1 MAAAWGCW
9 ECDAAAWGCRRYRLI
24 TRRRGIPMPRPQWGC
39 RRYGLITRRRGI
51 PMPRPHLQPHPCS
64 LKLAP
69 CPHPSANFCPE
80 RGEEPDSPFPKREG
94 GWGFRFPHANPTLP
108 PRPSRR
114 RRGCLPAHP
123 PSSALFDC
131 VLRCSMGI
139 AYGRASTFVV
149 VWLLPKAETGLA
161 PVALF
166 SLAPILSLAD
176 YKPGRLGY
184 TDR

>member
-1 MAAAWGCW
+1 
-9 ECDAAAWGCRRYRLI
+9 
-24 TRRRGIPMPRPQWGC
+24 
-39 RRYGLITRRRGI
+39 
-51 PMPRPHLQPHPCS
+51 MPRPHLQPHPCS

-69 CPHPSANFCPE
+69 CPHPSANLCPE

-161 PVALF
+161 PVTLF

-184 TDR
+184 TEDERRKTKDGGRKTKDRGSNFVLRPWSSVLRPWSLRRQGEPIRSARRL